1 MSKQK
6 GINRYTCPET
16 GRPVLEVT
24 KEQLG
29 AVLGKSSS
37 RTATRSVSRWNQL
50 AMNQGKGDMQRPQDK
65 AASDL
70 GWLATFCD
78 RYKWS
83 DPLCPCYECRKNDL

>member
-1 MSKQK
+1 MSKQR
-6 GINRYTCPET
+6 GINRYTDPVT

-37 RTATRSVSRWNQL
+37 RTATRAVSRWTQG

-65 AASDL
+65 TKADI
-70 GWLATFCD
+70 GWLATYCN

-83 DPLCPCYECRKNDL
+83 DPLCECYECRKNDI